1 MISAEDYARMFTANK
16 AATKATN
23 NANAKYKRAEANST
37 GADAAEAWLN
47 DYKGSV
53 KKHLVEVDTS
63 NFSPELYTEDPQL
76 ELSDEEILGLKSYIA
91 EKVLEERGD

>member
-1 MISAEDYARMFTANK
+1 MISAEDYARMFTAKK

-23 NANAKYKRAEANST
+23 NANAKFKRAEANAT

-63 NFSPELYTEDPQL
+63 NASPTLYTENPQL
-76 ELSDEEILGLKSYIA
+76 TLSDEEILGLKSYIA
-91 EKVLEERGD
+91 QKVQEERND